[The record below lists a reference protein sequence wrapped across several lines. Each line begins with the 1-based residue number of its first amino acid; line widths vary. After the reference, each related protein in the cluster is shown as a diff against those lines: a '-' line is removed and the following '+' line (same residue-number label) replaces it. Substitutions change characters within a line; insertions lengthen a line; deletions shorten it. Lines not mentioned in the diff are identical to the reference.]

1 MESGYR
7 RSAYHAEQPS
17 SWYYW
22 SMPTE
27 TVTDDQP
34 KAEPERSDAPMPD
47 LKSLLPTVEALLVSA
62 DKPLK
67 PAKLIEP
74 LAALHDAAITT
85 EILDECVNQL
95 NEAYD
100 QTGRVFRIERIADGY
115 RVMTRPEYAT
125 AIAAMHRARAST
137 RLSRSALE
145 TLSIVAYR
153 QPVTRAEL
161 ESIRGVGCGEILRA
175 LLDRHMVKIVGRA
188 EELGRPMLYG
198 TTRQFLDTFGLA
210 SIKDLPNTEELAD
223 RLQKHAE

>member
-1 MESGYR
+1 
-7 RSAYHAEQPS
+7 
-17 SWYYW
+17 
-22 SMPTE
+22 MPTE
-27 TVTDDQP
+27 TVMDDQH
-34 KAEPERSDAPMPD
+34 KAEPERSELAKPD
-47 LKSLLPTVEALLVSA
+47 QKSLLPTVEALLVSA

-67 PAKLIEP
+67 PVKLIEP
-74 LAALHDAAITT
+74 LAALHDASITP
-85 EILDECVNQL
+85 EMLDECVNQL
-95 NEAYD
+95 NDAYD
-100 QTGRVFRIERIADGY
+100 QSGRVFRIERIADGY

>member
-1 MESGYR
+1 
-7 RSAYHAEQPS
+7 
-17 SWYYW
+17 
-22 SMPTE
+22 MPTE
-27 TVTDDQP
+27 TVMDDQP
-34 KAEPERSDAPMPD
+34 RAESEPAEVTSVD
-47 LKSLLPTVEALLVSA
+47 LDSLLPTVEALLVSA

-74 LAALHDAAITT
+74 ITALHDTPITPQ
-85 EILDECVNQL
+85 ILDECVRLL
-95 NEAYD
+95 NETYD
-100 QTGRVFRIERIADGY
+100 ETGRVFRIERIADGY

-137 RLSRSALE
+137 RLSRPALE

-161 ESIRGVGCGEILRA
+161 ESIRGVGCGEVLRA

-223 RLQKHAE
+223 RMQKHAE

>member
-1 MESGYR
+1 
-7 RSAYHAEQPS
+7 
-17 SWYYW
+17 
-22 SMPTE
+22 MPTE
-27 TVTDDQP
+27 TVMDDRP
-34 KAEPERSDAPMPD
+34 LADTEHPASPPRDID
-47 LKSLLPTVEALLVSA
+47 SLLPTVEALLVSA

-74 LAALHDAAITT
+74 LAALHDASITP
-85 EILDECVNQL
+85 EILEECINRL

-100 QTGRVFRIERIADGY
+100 ESGRVFRIERIADGY

-137 RLSRSALE
+137 RLSRPALE

-161 ESIRGVGCGEILRA
+161 ESIRGVGCGEVLRA

-210 SIKDLPNTEELAD
+210 SIKDLPNAEEMAD
-223 RLQKHAE
+223 RIQKHAD